1 MEKKS
6 GKKTENIRVTSI
18 ARRINFQSVLRRL
31 WSYIVVDFFAVLLF
45 AAAFVYAA
53 DVVNA
58 GGFSIFN
65 RREIFFGSDEAGA
78 LTEESVDDAGALA
91 DNVADGA
98 NGVDADGQGKKG
110 RSIEDLV
117 YRVSSPAWDVE
128 DSAYHADSPE
138 RKEENMRL
146 DKHEALYTLEIG
158 KWLYPLC
165 VAGCAVL
172 VIELFQLI
180 NLAVYGTRLVRE
192 NLRPLNE
199 IAARAHALSELAFDE
214 AKYRSLEDAISK
226 LKVDAIDT
234 GIHMHDKDLRGIE
247 TALNGL
253 LERIR
258 DAYRQQAQFVSD
270 ASHELRTPIAVI
282 QGYVNML
289 DRWGKEDEAVLEESI
304 EAIKNESNHMQKLV
318 EQLLFL
324 ARGDFNRQNLDMQRL
339 CLNDVMREVYDESV
353 MIDEKHHYIYEETEK
368 VFVYGDN
375 AMLKQSARILIDN
388 AAKYTDE
395 GEEIIIRAGEKGGSP
410 CYSVQDNGIGMSA
423 HDLEHA
429 FDRFYRADTV
439 RSSKTGG
446 TGLGLSIAKWIVDR
460 HGGYY
465 DILSR
470 EGIGT
475 RFDVVF
481 PQV

>member
-1 MEKKS
+1 MERKS

-18 ARRINFQSVLRRL
+18 ARRINFQNVLYRL
-31 WSYIVVDFFAVLLF
+31 WSYIVVDFFAVLFLG
-45 AAAFVYAA
+45 AAFIYAA
-53 DVVNA
+53 DIANA
-58 GGFSIFN
+58 GKFSVFYK
-65 RREIFFGSDEAGA
+65 REIFFAPDEAQVLPEKGIDGFGVLAENLINGA
-78 LTEESVDDAGALA
+78 DI
-91 DNVADGA
+91 
-98 NGVDADGQGKKG
+98 DGQEEKKD
-110 RSIEDLV
+110 RSIKDLA
-117 YRVSSPAWDVE
+117 YRVSMPAQEKDPQAS
-128 DSAYHADSPE
+128 DSEHSDE
-138 RKEENMRL
+138 RTI
-146 DKHEALYTLEIG
+146 LYTLEIG
-158 KWLYPLC
+158 KWLCPLC
-165 VAGCAVL
+165 VAGYAVL
-172 VIELFQLI
+172 MVELIQI
-180 NLAVYGTRLVRE
+180 ISLALHGTRLVRE

-214 AKYRSLEDAISK
+214 AKYQSLEDAISK
-226 LKVDAIDT
+226 LKADAIDT

-289 DRWGKEDEAVLEESI
+289 DRWGKEDEAVLAESI

-324 ARGDFNRQNLDMQRL
+324 ARGDFNRQNLDMQKL
-339 CLNDVMREVYDESV
+339 CLNDIMREVYDESV
-353 MIDEKHHYIYEETEK
+353 MIDEKHRYIYEEKEK
-368 VFVYGDN
+368 TFVYGDI

-395 GEEIIIRAGEKGGSP
+395 GEEIIIRAGEKDGAP
-410 CYSVQDNGIGMSA
+410 YYSVQDNGIGMSA
-423 HDLEHA
+423 KDLEHA

-446 TGLGLSIAKWIVDR
+446 TGLGLSIAKWIVDK

-470 EGIGT
+470 EGLGT

-481 PQV
+481 PAIDI